1 MSSPTWFSRLMTVVI
16 AFALCG
22 GPQLMA
28 AQQTAPSQQSQSN
41 NDQQTTDQR
50 INAQPNADGRNTAM
64 QSDAP
69 QDNAQQNVGTS
80 PDSATP
86 DPSKGPLKPNDN
98 ELPNAPSA
106 TQQQQQTNTSNQ
118 TKEPEVKEAPLGA
131 AAAQAGKTS
140 GGAASRPAG
149 TAIAPAKQRQTRSLL
164 IKVGAIAAGAAA
176 LGIVY
181 GLTRSTPSL
190 PPGASTATS
199 TNTTTSAT
207 TAGH

>member
-1 MSSPTWFSRLMTVVI
+1 MSSSNWFSRFVIVVI

-28 AQQTAPSQQSQSN
+28 AQQTAPAQQTQTDPQQNNASQDS
-41 NDQQTTDQR
+41 DQQN
-50 INAQPNADGRNTAM
+50 NAQP
-64 QSDAP
+64 
-69 QDNAQQNVGTS
+69 DNSQQNVGTTPS
-80 PDSATP
+80 SATP
-86 DPSKGPLKPNDN
+86 DPSKGPLKPNES

-106 TQQQQQTNTSNQ
+106 SQKQQQTSSSSQ
-118 TKEPEVKEAPLGA
+118 SQQPEPKEAPLGA

-190 PPGASTATS
+190 PPGASTAT
-199 TNTTTSAT
+199 TTTTTTSA
-207 TAGH
+207 AH